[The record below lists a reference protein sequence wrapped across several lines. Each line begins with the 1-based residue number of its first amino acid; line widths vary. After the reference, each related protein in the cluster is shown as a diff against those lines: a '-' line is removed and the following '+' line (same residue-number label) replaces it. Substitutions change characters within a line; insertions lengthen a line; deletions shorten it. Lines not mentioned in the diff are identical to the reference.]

1 MKKFLILL
9 ICIFFC
15 SIQTEARTTNEIN
28 RLEYI
33 NLNFWKNF
41 NDANLLEN
49 INRVYQNNND
59 LKATAHK
66 VNEAQRLVK
75 ISFANELPHIGF
87 NGYIGQIF
95 KSSDEVFG
103 DITIPDYTET
113 RFLLPLTMNYEVDI
127 WGKNRLKT
135 KSQKKRFEM
144 MKQDEKS
151 AYIYILSAFAS
162 DYYNLIKADK
172 LIEYQKELIETQKQI
187 NEFIKKR
194 YDVGTATLS
203 DIVMSEKTLTFMEE
217 DLHNLLEKQ
226 DILQNQ
232 ISTIISDRAF
242 SEIARTD
249 SDNINVNVIIPET
262 INTELLD
269 QRPDM
274 IKSQLDLERVGIDVK
289 VAKREL
295 LPSFIINGNLGF
307 NMYSIGSSNKFLANL
322 GVAPTWD
329 LFTGGKKIQMLK
341 LQKEEYAIAVQ
352 HYEKTI
358 LKSIQETNDA
368 LYTLQSN
375 HKKYSIS
382 QNRLNADKKE
392 LGYTKIREEAG
403 TADSLDILLKKEQL
417 LISKKQETSLKIN
430 DIIAMINL
438 YQALGGINIFELQE
452 NL

>member
-1 MKKFLILL
+1 MRKILILL
-9 ICIFFC
+9 MCIFFC
-15 SIQTEARTTNEIN
+15 SIQTEARMTNEIN
-28 RLEYI
+28 RLEYV

-41 NDANLLEN
+41 NDENLLEN
-49 INRVYQNNND
+49 INKVYKNNND

-203 DIVMSEKTLTFMEE
+203 DIVLSEKTLTYMEE

-242 SEIARTD
+242 SEISRTD

-341 LQKEEYAIAVQ
+341 LQKEEYEIAVQ
-352 HYEKTI
+352 HYERTI

-368 LYTLQSN
+368 LYTLKSN

-382 QNRLNADKKE
+382 QHRLNADNKE
-392 LGYTKIREEAG
+392 FGYTKIREEAG